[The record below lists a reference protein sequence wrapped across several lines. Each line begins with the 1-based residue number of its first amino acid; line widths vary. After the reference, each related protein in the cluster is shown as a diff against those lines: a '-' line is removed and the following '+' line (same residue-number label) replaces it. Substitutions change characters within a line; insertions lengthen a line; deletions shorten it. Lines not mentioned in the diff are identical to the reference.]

1 MPDGQ
6 QGARRANLILTIN
19 SVLTLYNWIVVTI
32 LILFLFLIGR
42 FYEIKFGQK
51 SRYQLML
58 LPPVLFLVA
67 AVLYAVASDDIVGAP
82 VPDILFLVGGLILIW
97 LCYSLYK
104 TMMGGRR

>member
-1 MPDGQ
+1 M
-6 QGARRANLILTIN
+6 ILTIN
-19 SVLTLYNWIVVTI
+19 SVLTLYNWIVVAI

-51 SRYQLML
+51 SHYQLML
-58 LPPVLFLVA
+58 LPPVFFLVA
-67 AVLYAVASDDIVGAP
+67 AAWYAVASDDIVGVP